1 MMMNVL
7 IVDGYNMIA
16 AWEELI
22 KLKEIDLG
30 QARDHL
36 INLMARAWEELIK
49 LKEIDLGQ
57 ACDHLI
63 NLMADYQ
70 AYQGI
75 RVIVVF
81 DAHFVPGVENK
92 EKTYKID
99 IIYTKE
105 NETADECIEKLVT
118 NYKNVTNQVYVATSD
133 YMEQRITFGRGALRK
148 SARELYNE
156 IKDMER
162 EIAEDIDYQQ
172 KKQPQT
178 KVLIQKDVLQIFEKW
193 RRGR

>member
-7 IVDGYNMIA
+7 IVDGYNMIG

-30 QARDHL
+30 QAR
-36 INLMARAWEELIK
+36 
-49 LKEIDLGQ
+49 
-57 ACDHLI
+57 DHLI